1 MRGYSA
7 RATCGAV
14 GRLSGAQV
22 ANQSDGGMKMVIE
35 IKKSH
40 EGRFHEWAKVPNGQ
54 EIPMSKI
61 KQGERSP
68 DPRVRKEAHFAD
80 NARHWNHKG

>member
-1 MRGYSA
+1 MS
-7 RATCGAV
+7 V
-14 GRLSGAQV
+14 
-22 ANQSDGGMKMVIE
+22 E

-68 DPRVRKEAHFAD
+68 NSTVRKEARFAD
-80 NARHWNHKG
+80 NARHFNHSRKD

>member
-1 MRGYSA
+1 M
-7 RATCGAV
+7 AT
-14 GRLSGAQV
+14 
-22 ANQSDGGMKMVIE
+22 E

-40 EGRFHEWAKVPNGQ
+40 EGRFHDWAKVPQGQ

-61 KQGERSP
+61 KQGERSENP
-68 DPRVRKEAHFAD
+68 AVRKEARFAD

>member
-1 MRGYSA
+1 MA
-7 RATCGAV
+7 
-14 GRLSGAQV
+14 
-22 ANQSDGGMKMVIE
+22 IE

-61 KQGERSP
+61 TQGERSP
-68 DPRVRKEAHFAD
+68 DPAVQKEAHFAD
-80 NARHWNHKG
+80 NARHWNRKG